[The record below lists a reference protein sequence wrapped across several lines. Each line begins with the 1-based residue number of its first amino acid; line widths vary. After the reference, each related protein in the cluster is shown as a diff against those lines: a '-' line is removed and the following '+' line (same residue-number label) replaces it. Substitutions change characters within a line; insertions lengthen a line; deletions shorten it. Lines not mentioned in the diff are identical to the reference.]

1 MTIDEITS
9 NVIIDSKTGLFNEN
23 IYIGLTNDQDSNEN
37 NEQMTIEI
45 SEQMSQREK
54 KMQDRWSRSI
64 AADGSERPTN
74 TPLVGIDFPQI
85 AVLRRK
91 FSTSKK
97 SKPEVRRVFFYLFI
111 CIQLFNHHHHLS
123 FLSITKTQVYLFV
136 GD

>member
-1 MTIDEITS
+1 MKFYKLILSLTIDEITS

-74 TPLVGIDFPQI
+74 TPLIGIDFPQI

-97 SKPEVRRVFFYLFI
+97 LKPEVGQVFF
-111 CIQLFNHHHHLS
+111 LFNHLI
-123 FLSITKTQVYLFV
+123 FLSITKIQVYLFV